1 MGSGKLKQEHIAL
14 IGKLK
19 YSKEKF
25 VILSI
30 YWPDSHQYCVLTK
43 EKFIGVLQGKQVIV
57 EGEVYMYDGMEFST
71 SWYFNGDGDYSDP
84 LEVNYDRTFNEPVD
98 EDSEKEDLNMEIGED
113 HSGMGYR
120 GEILDAEIELSL
132 MKPRL

>member
-71 SWYFNGDGDYSDP
+71 SWHFNGDGDYSDP

-98 EDSEKEDLNMEIGED
+98 EDSEKEDLDIGIGED
-113 HSGMGYR
+113 YSGMGYR